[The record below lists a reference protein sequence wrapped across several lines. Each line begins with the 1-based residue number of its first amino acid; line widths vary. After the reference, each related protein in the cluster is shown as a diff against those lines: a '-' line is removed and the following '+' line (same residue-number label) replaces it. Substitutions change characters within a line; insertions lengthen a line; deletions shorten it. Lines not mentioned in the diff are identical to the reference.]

1 MLSTSLEINGWQG
14 TERFDTAHHSNRSSL
29 FGRSGCQEI
38 ESYSG
43 CQVRRAIKRCYSSFA
58 AATAKHLDTGVTLR
72 QR

>member
-29 FGRSGCQEI
+29 FGRIGCQEI
-38 ESYSG
+38 ESYSR
-43 CQVRRAIKRCYSSFA
+43 CQVQWPLKRGYTGFA
-58 AATAKHLDTGVTLR
+58 TAAAKHLDTGITLK